1 MFPEYRTLV
10 SRLKNEDAHFSVL
23 FHEHNALD
31 AEIKQ
36 REMISGFRDTET
48 EVLKKKK
55 LHIKDELYRILKTY
69 DVQK

>member
-1 MFPEYRTLV
+1 MFPEYRMLI
-10 SRLKNEDAHFSVL
+10 SRLKNENAHFSAL

-36 REMISGFRDTET
+36 REMISGFRDAET

-55 LHIKDELYRILKTY
+55 LHIKDELYRILKSY
-69 DVQK
+69 DEEK

>member
-1 MFPEYRTLV
+1 MFPEYRTLI

-36 REMISGFRDTET
+36 REMISGFRDAET
-48 EVLKKKK
+48 EILKKKK
-55 LHIKDELYRILKTY
+55 LQIKDELYRILKTY
-69 DVQK
+69 DEKK